1 MVQLSPSSVIDGP
14 KKTARWGSIVSI
26 DLGSLDATLAVSREN
41 RLPRASVVVT
51 MAAQEFM
58 RLSKAGE
65 KVEHLVA
72 FGSRCD
78 PTEHPD
84 FRVISENLRELRHKW
99 FPKAKLVLLSEAPRL
114 ETPEVRL
121 GMGTFD
127 IPLVRLEYGTVKSFT
142 ALTGR
147 KGTELAEMVHSL
159 AGVGR
164 LTVHATF
171 VRGDIDNSTDS
182 EVRGWIKRLQ
192 EIRPREV
199 LLSTPDSRRNKAKLR
214 GVTRTRLEEILEQ
227 VADKVGLPA
236 SIIEPEELSIA

>member
-1 MVQLSPSSVIDGP
+1 MVLLSPSSLIDGP
-14 KKTARWGSIVSI
+14 KKTGRWGTALSV
-26 DLGSLDATLAVSREN
+26 DLGCLDVTLAVSREN

-65 KVEHLVA
+65 KVDHVVV
-72 FGSRCD
+72 FGSQCD

-99 FPKAKLVLLSEAPRL
+99 FPKAKLVLLSDSPRL
-114 ETPEVRL
+114 DTVEVRL
-121 GMGTFD
+121 GMGTYD
-127 IPLVRLEYGTVKSFT
+127 IPVIRLEYGTVKSFT

-147 KGTELAEMVHSL
+147 KGTELADMVRHL
-159 AGVGR
+159 AGLDR
-164 LTVHATF
+164 LVVHAVF

-192 EIRPREV
+192 EVRPREV
-199 LLSTPDSRRNKAKLR
+199 LLSTPDSKRSKKLR
-214 GVTRTRLEEILEQ
+214 GVTRARLDEILEQ
-227 VADKVGLPA
+227 VSDKVGTPVA
-236 SIIEPEELSIA
+236 VVEAEELGLG